1 MRISDWSS
9 DVCSS
14 DLRLRQV
21 DHPRRIYDRPV
32 DRFVAQLMCDINLFE
47 AEIVAE
53 SDGLVQARCGA
64 LDQRFAG
71 DGAPRDGRGYQMRGP
86 RLAPYEKI
94 GRATGR
100 QRVVQTGEIW
110 GAAERRK
117 QNRK

>member
-53 SDGLVQARCGA
+53 SDGLVQARCGD
-64 LDQRFAG
+64 LDLRFPGGGPPPAG
-71 DGAPRDGRGYQMRGP
+71 GGYQLLVL
-86 RLAPYEKI
+86 RLEQLENA
-94 GRATGR
+94 R
-100 QRVVQTGEIW
+100 
-110 GAAERRK
+110 ERR
-117 QNRK
+117 

>member
-53 SDGLVQARCGA
+53 SAGLVQARCGG
-64 LDQRFAG
+64 LDLRFPG
-71 DGAPRDGRGYQMRGP
+71 DGAPRAGGSYQLLGL
-86 RLAPYEKI
+86 RLEQIEKI
-94 GRATGR
+94 GRAHVLTPVTNAHLVCR
-100 QRVVQTGEIW
+100 LPLE
-110 GAAERRK
+110 K
-117 QNRK
+117 K